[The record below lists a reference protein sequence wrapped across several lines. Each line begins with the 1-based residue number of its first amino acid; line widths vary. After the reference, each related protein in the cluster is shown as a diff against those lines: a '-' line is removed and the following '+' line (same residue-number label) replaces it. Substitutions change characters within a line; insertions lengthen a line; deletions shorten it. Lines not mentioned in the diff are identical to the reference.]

1 MSMMTFEIIPD
12 DGDPYRL
19 EAGSRDV
26 LMWEK
31 AGKGRSFGQFG
42 SGESM
47 RMEHLYGLAYYA
59 ARRQGLF
66 TGSLAEWEQSVELR
80 PVKDDE
86 DDEEGTVDPTRP
98 APGDGSLSHS
108 PSPPASRPRSGP
120 RKEKQQ

>member
-1 MSMMTFEIIPD
+1 MSMMTFEVTPD
-12 DGDPYRL
+12 DGDTYRL

-26 LMWEK
+26 LTWEK
-31 AGKGRSFGQFG
+31 AGKGRSFGQLG

-66 TGSLAEWEQSVELR
+66 TGSLAEWEQSVELM
-80 PVKDDE
+80 PVKDD

-98 APGDGSLSHS
+98 DPGDGNSSLSPSS
-108 PSPPASRPRSGP
+108 PESLPRSG
-120 RKEKQQ
+120 RTKAR

>member
-80 PVKDDE
+80 PVKDD
-86 DDEEGTVDPTRP
+86 DEEGTVDPTRP
-98 APGDGSLSHS
+98 DPGGGSLSPS
-108 PSPPASRPRSGP
+108 PSSPESLPRSG
-120 RKEKQQ
+120 RTKAR

>member
-1 MSMMTFEIIPD
+1 MSMMTFEITPD

-26 LMWEK
+26 LTWEK
-31 AGKGRSFGQFG
+31 AGKGRSFGQLG

-66 TGSLAEWEQSVELR
+66 SGSLAEWEESVDLM
-80 PVKDDE
+80 PVKD

-98 APGDGSLSHS
+98 GPGGGSLSHS

>member
-47 RMEHLYGLAYYA
+47 RMEHLYGLAYFA

-80 PVKDDE
+80 PVKDD
-86 DDEEGTVDPTRP
+86 DDEEGTVDPTLP
-98 APGDGSLSHS
+98 GPGDGNSS
-108 PSPPASRPRSGP
+108 PSPSSPESLPRSG
-120 RKEKQQ
+120 RTKAR